1 MACWIGGVNI
11 WLIEKLLF
19 FGVLLFVMIKKEI
32 CTSCNSNNIVMNG
45 LTSGNRQ
52 KFHCKDCGCYRT
64 LKTTQYYDEDR
75 KEEILRAYK
84 ERSSLRG
91 VKRVYNVSIPSV
103 LRWLKKKSPNWDHFF
118 NLLLLQKPM
127 ILWSLMNYGLLCSRK
142 HIGYGFG

>member
-1 MACWIGGVNI
+1 MA
-11 WLIEKLLF
+11 
-19 FGVLLFVMIKKEI
+19 KKEI

-45 LTSGNRQ
+45 LTSGNSQ

-103 LRWLKKKSPNWDHFF
+103 LRWLKKKSPN
-118 NLLLLQKPM
+118 
-127 ILWSLMNYGLLCSRK
+127 
-142 HIGYGFG
+142 